1 MHAPL
6 CGRFYLYSVDL
17 ACYIALIR
25 AKSFTNCDAH
35 LAKAF
40 FEHALKK
47 KRAENTDC
55 TYAGEEQEG

>member
-17 ACYIALIR
+17 ACYVALIR

-47 KRAENTDC
+47 KRA
-55 TYAGEEQEG
+55 